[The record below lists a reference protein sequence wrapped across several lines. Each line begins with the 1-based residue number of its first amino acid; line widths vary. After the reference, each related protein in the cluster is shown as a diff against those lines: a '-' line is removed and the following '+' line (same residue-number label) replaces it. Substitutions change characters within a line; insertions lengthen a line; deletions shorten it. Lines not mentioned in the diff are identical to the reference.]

1 MKKDENTGLYTLTF
15 SNVEFASAGTIFY
28 KVVMNHSWDTN
39 WGFNGNNADFVI
51 NGACTSDVT
60 FTFNPTEVL
69 ENGFNL
75 SCTVS
80 GNPTGINNIAAETL
94 KTAVI
99 YNINGQRVSQPSR
112 GLYIMNGRKV
122 AIK

>member
-1 MKKDENTGLYTLTF
+1 
-15 SNVEFASAGTIFY
+15 
-28 KVVMNHSWDTN
+28 MNHSWDTN